1 MEKILSIAPKLNFQA
16 AEQNNAHLDPK
27 VFGEKVGII
36 TSLFGCWHKDL
47 SRPFVK
53 GKTAYRSC
61 LDCGSRKR
69 FDTQT
74 FKTLDGFYHPPIVRK
89 IEC

>member
-1 MEKILSIAPKLNFQA
+1 MEKILSITPELQLQSVAEPKLG
-16 AEQNNAHLDPK
+16 LDPK

-47 SRPFVK
+47 SRPFMR
-53 GKTAYRSC
+53 GKTAYRTC
-61 LDCGSRKR
+61 LECGSRKP
-69 FDTQT
+69 FDPNTL
-74 FKTLDGFYHPPIVRK
+74 KTLDGFYHPPIVRK